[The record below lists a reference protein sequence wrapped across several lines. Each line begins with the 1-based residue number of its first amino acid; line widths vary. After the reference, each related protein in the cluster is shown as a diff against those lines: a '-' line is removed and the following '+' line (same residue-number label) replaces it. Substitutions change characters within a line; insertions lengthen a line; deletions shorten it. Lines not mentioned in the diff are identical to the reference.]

1 MSIQSAAGF
10 CGQETRVTQLL
21 SSPGHVSQKEL
32 TPYRKPHK
40 LKLRIDP
47 KKSQKLPFCSV
58 FIPTQHQ
65 LRVDLIKNNSTSK
78 RFGALEKAWWRFAS
92 NCSILCGGAA
102 LRVHCHGYAEF
113 RSRPIEGAERVR
125 RRTKIVATGVGKP

>member
-10 CGQETRVTQLL
+10 FGQETRVTQLL
-21 SSPGHVSQKEL
+21 SLPGHVSQKEL
-32 TPYRKPHK
+32 TPYKKYRY
-40 LKLRIDP
+40 LELRIEL
-47 KKSQKLPFCSV
+47 KRSQKLPFCSV
-58 FIPTQHQ
+58 FIPTEHK
-65 LRVDLIKNNSTSK
+65 LRIDFIQNHSTSK

-102 LRVHCHGYAEF
+102 LRVRRHGYAEF

>member
-1 MSIQSAAGF
+1 MSKQPAVGF
-10 CGQETRVTQLL
+10 FGQETRVTQLL

-32 TPYRKPHK
+32 TPYRKPHN
-40 LKLRIDP
+40 LKLRIEP

-65 LRVDLIKNNSTSK
+65 LRVDFIKNHSTSK

-102 LRVHCHGYAEF
+102 LRVRRHGYAGF

>member
-21 SSPGHVSQKEL
+21 SSPGHVWQKEL
-32 TPYRKPHK
+32 TPYRKCRY
-40 LKLRIDP
+40 LKLRIER

-58 FIPTQHQ
+58 FIPTKHE
-65 LRVDLIKNNSTSK
+65 LRIDFIQNQSTSK

-92 NCSILCGGAA
+92 NSSILCGGAA
-102 LRVHCHGYAEF
+102 LRVRHQGYAEF
-113 RSRPIEGAERVR
+113 RSRPIEGTERVR